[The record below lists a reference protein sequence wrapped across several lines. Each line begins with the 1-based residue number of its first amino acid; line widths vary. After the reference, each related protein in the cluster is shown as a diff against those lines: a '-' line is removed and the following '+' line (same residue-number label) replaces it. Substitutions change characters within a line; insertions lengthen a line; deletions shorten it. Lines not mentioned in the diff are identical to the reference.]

1 MVNPN
6 SPTFKLSEKLGLILG
21 KGIRYMFVGGI
32 IVLLSNK
39 LSRSNSVPNPPVR
52 Y

>member
-6 SPTFKLSEKLGLILG
+6 SPTFKLSEKLGLIIG
-21 KGIRYMFVGGI
+21 RGILYIFVRGVI
-32 IVLLSNK
+32 LFLSNK
-39 LSRSNSVPNPPVR
+39 LSRSSAVPNPPAR

>member
-32 IVLLSNK
+32 VVFLGNK
-39 LSRSNSVPNPPVR
+39 LSRSNSVPNPPAR